1 MCRFDS
7 FSGLAIDPTVSASIA
22 PSLLSSTAV
31 KLEIV
36 IAQSVVVIGIKMIH
50 ELSSPST
57 ANVVTG
63 PNIINGDID
72 SKLKALITMVQASPF
87 CGKPYKDANAHLH
100 NFLANFGPFQIP
112 THSNFEPLF
121 D

>member
-1 MCRFDS
+1 
-7 FSGLAIDPTVSASIA
+7 
-22 PSLLSSTAV
+22 
-31 KLEIV
+31 V
-36 IAQSVVVIGIKMIH
+36 IR

-57 ANVVTG
+57 TNVATS

-72 SKLKALITMVQASPF
+72 SKLKALITMVKASPF
-87 CGKPYKDANAHLH
+87 GGMPYEDANAHLH